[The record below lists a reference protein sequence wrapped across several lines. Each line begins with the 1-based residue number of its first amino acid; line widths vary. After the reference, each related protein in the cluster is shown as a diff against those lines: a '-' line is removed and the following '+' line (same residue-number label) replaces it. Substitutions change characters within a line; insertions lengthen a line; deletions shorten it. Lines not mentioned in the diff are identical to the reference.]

1 MARPGIYRNLLTG
14 ELISGDVDNP
24 VFRARLLTRRL
35 DQRYGYLYEFAAD
48 ADAQY
53 PPAPSDL
60 ARRQAE
66 VVRVEAATG
75 QPVSTTDFL
84 ADRTPLSDRARDLDD
99 ATARS
104 LAPVTSPGVISPGHA
119 GSPR

>member
-1 MARPGIYRNLLTG
+1 MARFGHYRSTIDG
-14 ELISGDVDNP
+14 TIISGDVDDP
-24 VFRARLLTRRL
+24 TFRAKLLTRRL
-35 DQRYGYLYEFAAD
+35 DQAYSYVWEFAAD
-48 ADAQY
+48 GDPAY

-75 QPVSTTDFL
+75 QPVTATDFL

-104 LAPVTSPGVISPGHA
+104 LAPVTSPGVIGPSRA
-119 GSPR
+119 